1 MTFTNNAAAGGAQ
14 VTVTNLTTAGG
25 SVLTYFFSV
34 DTDNCSGTVIAPGGS
49 CTVIVRFT
57 NVFSPRGSN
66 RNGTITFTDSGVGS
80 PQAVGLVG
88 FATP

>member
-1 MTFTNNAAAGGAQ
+1 
-14 VTVTNLTTAGG
+14 
-25 SVLTYFFSV
+25 
-34 DTDNCSGTVIAPGGS
+34 
-49 CTVIVRFT
+49 VIVRFT